1 MSSVLDNKVAKE
13 KCQKFT
19 PSDLVQTML
28 NLAGYTCRLA
38 GHPVLENS
46 FGSGNIL
53 TAIVKRYIDSCIAEG
68 MARDAIS
75 KGLSKDIYGIELD
88 SVLFASCKEK
98 LNAIVTAYNLPP
110 VDWHLY
116 NCDSLFW

>member
-19 PSDLVQTML
+19 SSDIVQTML
-28 NLAGYTCRLA
+28 NLAGYTQNLA

-53 TAIVKRYIDSCIAEG
+53 TAIVKRYIDSCLAVG
-68 MARDAIS
+68 MTLDAIS
-75 KGLSKDIYGIELD
+75 KALARIYTVSNL
-88 SVLFASCKEK
+88 
-98 LNAIVTAYNLPP
+98 IVCYL
-110 VDWHLY
+110 LY
-116 NCDSLFW
+116 VKKSLIPL

>member
-19 PSDLVQTML
+19 SSDIVETML
-28 NLAGYTCRLA
+28 NLAGYKCGLA

-53 TAIVKRYIDSCIAEG
+53 TTIVKHYIDSCIAEG
-68 MARDAIS
+68 MTRDAIS

-88 SVLFASCKEK
+88 SVLFASCKK
-98 LNAIVTAYNLPP
+98 RLNAIAVSYTHLTLPTKAL
-110 VDWHLY
+110 V
-116 NCDSLFW
+116 